1 MAEQTNAQTPD
12 VMQLWRD
19 WLTETERQFNS
30 FFADAMNQDAAARG
44 VGGYVEMTAGF
55 QRMMADFMQR
65 YLEFMNMPSRTD
77 VVGVAETL
85 RAIEERLSR
94 IEETFRVVLTA
105 GDAGEPPAFRTAEPS
120 RSSQPDTSE
129 LPTFRTG
136 EPSRASQ
143 PDASALP
150 TFRPSEPAR
159 TRQPARSAP
168 PAPSSDG
175 QQAVPEE
182 LRR

>member
-65 YLEFMNMPSRTD
+65 YLAFMNLPSRTD

-85 RAIEERLSR
+85 SAIEERLSR
-94 IEETFRVVLTA
+94 IEETLQIA
-105 GDAGEPPAFRTAEPS
+105 AAAIDAAEPPALRTDEPA
-120 RSSQPDTSE
+120 RSW
-129 LPTFRTG
+129 
-136 EPSRASQ
+136 Q
-143 PDASALP
+143 PDASEPAPARSWQPDTNDLP

-159 TRQPARSAP
+159 TRRPAANTP
-168 PAPSSDG
+168 PPPPSDS
-175 QQAVPEE
+175 QQAVPES

>member
-65 YLEFMNMPSRTD
+65 YLAFMNLPSRTD

-85 RAIEERLSR
+85 SAIEERLSR
-94 IEETFRVVLTA
+94 IEETLNVALTVS
-105 GDAGEPPAFRTAEPS
+105 DASEPPARRTDEPP
-120 RSSQPDTSE
+120 RSWQPDASEPAPARSWQPDTS
-129 LPTFRTG
+129 
-136 EPSRASQ
+136 
-143 PDASALP
+143 DLP
-150 TFRPSEPAR
+150 TFRPREPAR
-159 TRQPARSAP
+159 TRRPAANTP
-168 PAPSSDG
+168 PAPPSDS
-175 QQAVPEE
+175 QQAVPES

>member
-44 VGGYVEMTAGF
+44 VGGYVEMNAGF

-65 YLEFMNMPSRTD
+65 YLAFMNMPSRTD

-85 RAIEERLSR
+85 SAIEERLSR
-94 IEETFRVVLTA
+94 IEETLRVVLTA
-105 GDAGEPPAFRTAEPS
+105 SDASEPPASRTAEPA
-120 RSSQPDTSE
+120 RSSQPDPDTSE

-136 EPSRASQ
+136 VPARTPQA
-143 PDASALP
+143 DASALP

-159 TRQPARSAP
+159 TRQPATSAQPAP
-168 PAPSSDG
+168 PILTICWS
-175 QQAVPEE
+175 
-182 LRR
+182 

>member
-85 RAIEERLSR
+85 SAIEERLSR
-94 IEETFRVVLTA
+94 IEETLQIA
-105 GDAGEPPAFRTAEPS
+105 AAAIDASEPPTFRAEPS
-120 RSSQPDTSE
+120 
-129 LPTFRTG
+129 
-136 EPSRASQ
+136 
-143 PDASALP
+143 
-150 TFRPSEPAR
+150 R
-159 TRQPARSAP
+159 TRQPATSAP
-168 PAPSSDG
+168 PEPPSDG
-175 QQAVPEE
+175 QQAVPEG